1 MKQDQS
7 VGEFLDSIIDNE
19 DLKLILLGNLG
30 YFHDD
35 PYSLSLAYYSISQ
48 GSYFTGGASFI
59 KGGSQKLSDHLAGF
73 IRNHGGEVILN
84 HLVTGI
90 KTDNHKVTGV
100 LYKRKNDRGTSHIQK
115 LQQMK

>member
-1 MKQDQS
+1 MRQDQS

-59 KGGSQKLSDHLAGF
+59 KGGSQKLSDHLSGF

-84 HLVTGI
+84 HHG
-90 KTDNHKVTGV
+90 HR
-100 LYKRKNDRGTSHIQK
+100 YKN
-115 LQQMK
+115 